1 MLKSMQ
7 WHIYADFMHIYC
19 IFTAYVMHIY
29 AYYIFIEHIYAYDF
43 MQIIYVE
50 VYVMAYFVHI
60 LACKCILNAYSS
72 SAGPRDGPVPGCS
85 DSVRVPLSS

>member
-1 MLKSMQ
+1 ML
-7 WHIYADFMHIYC
+7 ILC
-19 IFTAYVMHIY
+19 IFTAYLLHMLCIFMHIIY
-29 AYYIFIEHIYAYDF
+29 FEHIYAYDF
-43 MQIIYVE
+43 VQIIYVE